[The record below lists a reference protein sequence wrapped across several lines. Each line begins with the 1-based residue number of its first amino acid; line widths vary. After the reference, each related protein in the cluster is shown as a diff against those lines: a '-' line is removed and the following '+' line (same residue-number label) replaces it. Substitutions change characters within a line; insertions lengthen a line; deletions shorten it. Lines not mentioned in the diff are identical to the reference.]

1 MKDRLLALALQNGL
15 LGRHELAV
23 HHLPDALRALV
34 VEQALRRLEGLCDSQ
49 IMVLANMASCERR
62 RQ

>member
-1 MKDRLLALALQNGL
+1 MEDRLLALALQNGL

-49 IMVLANMASCERR
+49 IMVLANMAMCERR